1 MRSNGPNRPVA
12 VVVVPDPEAVEVEV
26 VTADEEEVFLSGE
39 EVDDDDDEGLP
50 PPPPP
55 PPPPMRPG
63 RGPDEDP
70 PEPRRFG
77 EPRVVTADDMRALA
91 LTGEAGFGSVPVVVV
106 VGMRLLNHPPI
117 RFPAG
122 GD

>member
-1 MRSNGPNRPVA
+1 M
-12 VVVVPDPEAVEVEV
+12 VVPTPEAVEVE

-39 EVDDDDDEGLP
+39 EEDDDADEGL
-50 PPPPP
+50 
-55 PPPPMRPG
+55 PPPMRPG
-63 RGPDEDP
+63 RGPDDDP

-77 EPRVVTADDMRALA
+77 EPVIMADDMRAL
-91 LTGEAGFGSVPVVVV
+91 TGGEAGFGSAPLLFVVVV

-117 RFPAG
+117 RFPEG